1 MNTMVK
7 RLSNLRW
14 LSLAAA
20 WIAWVLFMLPS
31 PASAG
36 DTLKGV
42 KSRGVLRCGVSEG
55 ILGFSLKGDSGDWSG
70 LDADFCRA
78 VAAAVLGDG
87 QKVKFVPLTAPA
99 RFPALKSGQID
110 LLSRNTTW
118 TLGRE
123 SNLGTHFAGT
133 LYYDGQSFLVPRSSK
148 ARRPEDLAESAI
160 CVTRG
165 STHEVNLADYFHS
178 RGLSFKPIL
187 AESVLQAK
195 EALFKGECQAYT
207 ADASILAA
215 TRLEAPEGVEAYV
228 LMPDRISKEPLGPAV
243 NRGDEQWLTI
253 VKWVLFALIEAEER
267 GITREN
273 VHRIRNSS
281 SDPAVMAFLDQ
292 DGRYGN
298 ALGIG
303 PNWVVRVIETVGN
316 YGEMFERN
324 LGGGSPLKLERG
336 LNRLWTRGGLMYA
349 PPFR

>member
-1 MNTMVK
+1 MVT

-14 LSLAAA
+14 LSRAVA
-20 WIAWVLFMLPS
+20 WTAFLFILPS
-31 PASAG
+31 LASAG

-42 KSRGVLRCGVSEG
+42 KSRGVLSCGVSEG
-55 ILGFSLKGDSGDWSG
+55 ILGFSLKGDSGGWSG

-87 QKVKFVPLTAPA
+87 QKVKFVPLVASA

-123 SNLGTHFAGT
+123 SILGAHFAGT

-148 ARRPEDLAESAI
+148 ARRPEDLADAAI
-160 CVTRG
+160 CVVKG
-165 STHEVNLADYFHS
+165 STHEQHLSDFFSA
-178 RGLSFKPIL
+178 RGLSSAPIL
-187 AESVLQAK
+187 TESVLQAK

-207 ADASILAA
+207 ADASNLAA
-215 TRLEAPEGVEAYV
+215 TRLEAPQGGDAYI

-273 VHRIRNSS
+273 VHAIRKSA
-281 SDPAVMAFLDQ
+281 SDPAMMAFLDQ
-292 DGRYGN
+292 DGRYAK

-303 PNWVVRVIETVGN
+303 PSWVVRAIETVGN

-336 LNRLWTRGGLMYA
+336 LNRLWTQGGLMYA

>member
-1 MNTMVK
+1 MVT
-7 RLSNLRW
+7 RLSNHRW
-14 LSLAAA
+14 LVRAVA
-20 WIAWVLFMLPS
+20 WTAFLSILPS
-31 PASAG
+31 LASAG
-36 DTLKGV
+36 DTIKGV

-55 ILGFSLKGDSGDWSG
+55 ILGFSLKDDSGGCSG

-87 QKVKFVPLTAPA
+87 QKVKFVPLVASA

-123 SNLGTHFAGT
+123 SILGTHFAGT
-133 LYYDGQSFLVPRSSK
+133 LYYDGQSFMVPRSSE
-148 ARRPEDLAESAI
+148 ARRPEDLAGATI
-160 CVTRG
+160 CVVKG
-165 STHEVNLADYFHS
+165 STHEQHLSDFFSA
-178 RGLSFKPIL
+178 RGLSFSPIVT
-187 AESVLQAK
+187 ESVLQAK
-195 EALFKGECQAYT
+195 EAFFKGECQAYT
-207 ADASILAA
+207 ADASNLAA
-215 TRLEAPEGVEAYV
+215 TRLEAPEGRDAYI

-273 VHRIRNSS
+273 VHAIRNSA
-281 SDPAVMAFLDQ
+281 SDPAMMAFLDQ
-292 DGRYGN
+292 DGRYAK

-303 PNWVVRVIETVGN
+303 PNWVVRAIETVGN
-316 YGEMFERN
+316 YGEMFDRN

-336 LNRLWTRGGLMYA
+336 LNRVWTQGGLMYA